1 MRMRTS
7 LLLSALLVC
16 SGQVLAGNG
25 SWHGYLSQGVTQS
38 INSNFLTDNEAVTGE
53 LTELGINGRYE
64 FDRRLAV
71 VGQVVYLDGGNR
83 YEQGSRLDYLFVDWT
98 LPDLEQWQGHLHLG
112 RFKNRHWLYSATRD
126 VPHTRATSVLPQ
138 SVYYDGFRDIA
149 LGSDGALLQLTRLT
163 EHGLWEINWSYG
175 RSSISD
181 EQTQAFLGTN
191 VMGKAKQDYV
201 HQFSVF
207 WQPPSM
213 NWRIGGS
220 LLESDFRYEPAL
232 EDVLIAGTTNIRRV
246 MLSFEYFS
254 KNWELSAEF
263 LKEYQQDSGAFGPDY
278 YNSRIGEG
286 GFVQLR
292 YMFTRQLS
300 GLIMQDIYDLN
311 RDDRDGSMLEAST
324 GGVIPAYF
332 GYMDTTTIGLRWDI
346 APNWRLQGEHHWV
359 QGGARIKGMLNPQ
372 TQLQSQSHWRM
383 WAVQLMYWF

>member
-7 LLLSALLVC
+7 LILIALFALSAPVA
-16 SGQVLAGNG
+16 AGSG
-25 SWHGYLSQGVTQS
+25 SWHGYLSQGLTQS
-38 INSNFLTDNEAVTGE
+38 VNSNFLTDDGEVTGE

-64 FDRRLAV
+64 FDKNLAV
-71 VGQVVYLDGGNR
+71 VGQVVYLDGGKR
-83 YEQGSRLDYLFVDWT
+83 YEQGTRLDYLFVDWT
-98 LPDLEQWQGHLHLG
+98 LPDVGEWQGHLHFG

-163 EHGLWEINWSYG
+163 ENGHWEVNWSYG

-181 EQTQAFLGTN
+181 EQTQAFLG
-191 VMGKAKQDYV
+191 VDAQGRARQDYV
-201 HQFSVF
+201 HQLSVF
-207 WQPPSM
+207 WQPPTM
-213 NWRIGGS
+213 NWRVGGS
-220 LLESDFRYEPAL
+220 LLESDFRYEPAPTDTL
-232 EDVLIAGTTNIRRV
+232 VSGTSNIRRL

-254 KNWELSAEF
+254 KNWELSAEV
-263 LKEYQQDSGAFGPDY
+263 LREYQQDTGAFAPGY
-278 YNSRIGEG
+278 SNSRIGEG

-292 YMFTRQLS
+292 YMFSGKVS

-311 RDDRDGSMLEAST
+311 REDRAGAMLEAST

-332 GYMDTTTIGLRWDI
+332 GYMDTTTIGLRWDM

-359 QGGARIKGMLNPQ
+359 QGGARIKGLLNPQ
-372 TQLQSQSHWRM
+372 TQLHSQSHWRM
-383 WAVQLMYWF
+383 WALQLMYWF